1 MSSLGLRAGWLSGL
15 AFAAVLAVNLAGLG
29 AIAVAR
35 RGALEEARRAF
46 EAETQARAGA
56 LERTLAG
63 VRADLGFVAAASP
76 VGRLGDKAPDPAAAA
91 AWRRGAESAL
101 LVFLRSHPE
110 VVRVVV
116 RGLSGEPLVQTGRR
130 GGVPVLWVSSS
141 PTGLEGAAVAPDRPR
156 LTTRLAV
163 EPEGPAD
170 AGRMALEAEIEPSLL
185 LRPAENGAS
194 LCDLQDATGRLL
206 TRSPGP
212 RPDGS
217 AAVATADIA
226 VEDWSL
232 AGPWR
237 IACVRPAGAS
247 VGLVEPVAARYRT
260 TLALNLGVMALAVLL
275 GLVAVQ
281 QARRRERL
289 EAAAHEEA
297 LVRDLERRLFHAE
310 RLTTVGRL
318 AAGVAHEINNPLEGM
333 ANYLTLARESLGRG
347 DAAAAARH
355 LGSVQEGL
363 DRAAGF
369 VRQVLAHADPGLTPL
384 TPVDLCSV
392 LRESGQFMA
401 SRKEFGSVRFALE
414 IAEAPLLVRGSSVML
429 GQVAVNLILNACE
442 AQPKGGEVRVSAR
455 RETGHVL
462 AEFADRGP
470 GVKEGDDQR
479 IFEPFFSTKSSTG
492 LGLSICHSIVKQHAG
507 ELSVAPREGGGA
519 VFRLRLPAL
528 EGNPR

>member
-35 RGALEEARRAF
+35 RGATEEARRAF
-46 EAETQARAGA
+46 EAETASHARSV
-56 LERTLAG
+56 EKTLAG

-76 VGRLGDKAPDPAAAA
+76 VGRLGDPLAAQAAA
-91 AWRRGAESAL
+91 RRGAESAL

-116 RGLSGEPLVQTGRR
+116 RAASGEPLVQTGRR

-156 LTTRLAV
+156 LTTELAV
-163 EPEGPAD
+163 EPEGGAD
-170 AGRMALEAEIEPSLL
+170 ASRVSVEAEIEPSSLL
-185 LRPAENGAS
+185 ASEPGSPACELSDAS
-194 LCDLQDATGRLL
+194 GRRLA
-206 TRSPGP
+206 RSPGP
-212 RPDGS
+212 RPASGVS
-217 AAVATADIA
+217 ALAALA
-226 VEDWSL
+226 VEGWSL
-232 AGPWR
+232 GGPWR
-237 IACVRPAGAS
+237 LACTRSAGAGL
-247 VGLVEPVAARYRT
+247 GLVEPVAARYRT

-281 QARRRERL
+281 QARKRERL

-333 ANYLTLARESLGRG
+333 ANYLTLARESLARG
-347 DAAAAARH
+347 DAAATERH
-355 LGSVQEGL
+355 LGNVKEGL
-363 DRAAGF
+363 DRAAAF

-384 TPVDLCSV
+384 TPVDLREV

-401 SRKEFGSVRFALE
+401 SRKEFGGVRFALE
-414 IAEAPLLVRGSSVML
+414 LAEAPLLVRGSSVML

-442 AQPKGGEVRVSAR
+442 AQPKGGEVTVSAR
-455 RETGHVL
+455 RENGHVL

-470 GVKEGDDQR
+470 GIMDGDDQR

-507 ELSVAPREGGGA
+507 ELSVAAREGGGA
-519 VFRLRLPAL
+519 VFRLKLPAL
-528 EGNPR
+528 PETAR